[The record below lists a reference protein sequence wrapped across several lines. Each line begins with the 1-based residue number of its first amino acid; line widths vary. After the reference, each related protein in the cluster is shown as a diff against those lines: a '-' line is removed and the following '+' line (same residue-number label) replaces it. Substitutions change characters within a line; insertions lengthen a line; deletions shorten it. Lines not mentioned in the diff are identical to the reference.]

1 MESSWRYSPIEILLV
16 NVSRRLPDNTVNPKE
31 PNQSIIYMTS
41 AGSKTTFAYD
51 ALIDYFEESIIN
63 PDNAFV
69 FGCDYRVPMMQFLL

>member
-1 MESSWRYSPIEILLV
+1 
-16 NVSRRLPDNTVNPKE
+16 
-31 PNQSIIYMTS
+31 MTS

-69 FGCDYRVPMMQFLL
+69 FGCDYRVPMMHGLVEKSYINKLKMSPSYNDESVG